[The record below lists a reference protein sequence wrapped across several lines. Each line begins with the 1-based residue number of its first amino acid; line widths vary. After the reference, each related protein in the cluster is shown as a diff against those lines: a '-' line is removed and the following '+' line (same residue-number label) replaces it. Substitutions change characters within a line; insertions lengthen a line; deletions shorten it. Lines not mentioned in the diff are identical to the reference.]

1 MTITH
6 RAAVLGDP
14 IAHSLSPVLHNA
26 AYEALGLSDWHY
38 GRARVSEDG
47 LVEFLHGLDDSWRG
61 LSLTMP
67 LKRTIIP
74 FGKPADRWVKLLGV
88 SNTAVFDWSKP
99 NDADTHMPAITLHNT
114 DVHGIVGALTDAC
127 DTTDNLP
134 THGDAQTAL
143 VIGNGNTARS
153 AVAALS
159 SMGVR
164 RIDVAARHEAKT
176 TPLIELG
183 EQLDVTVTPIL
194 LDAVA
199 ERAANYGFT
208 ISTLPA
214 HAADPIAVSL
224 VAAHPATHP
233 ADHPT
238 GEAGLGT
245 LLDVIY
251 DPRPTQLMQTWEA
264 LGGTAVGG
272 QEMLLRQAVPQVAF
286 MTGIDVHDVQSRA
299 FEAMRA
305 ALYAAL

>member
-38 GRARVSEDG
+38 DRARVSEDS

-74 FGKPADRWVKLLGV
+74 FGEPADRWVKLLGV

-99 NDADTHMPAITLHNT
+99 NSADTHMPAITLHNT
-114 DVHGIVGALTDAC
+114 DVHGIVGALTDARN
-127 DTTDNLP
+127 TTDDLP
-134 THGDAQTAL
+134 TQSDAYTAL

-164 RIDVAARHEAKT
+164 HIDVAARHEAKT
-176 TPLIELG
+176 APLVELG
-183 EQLDVTVTPIL
+183 GQLDVTVASIPL
-194 LDAVA
+194 ESVA
-199 ERAANYGFT
+199 ERATHYGFA

-214 HAADPIAVSL
+214 HAADSIAVSL
-224 VAAHPATHP
+224 A
-233 ADHPT
+233 ADHRPA
-238 GEAGLGT
+238 GEARLGT

-251 DPRPTQLMQTWEA
+251 DPRPTQLMQTWKE
-264 LGGTAVGG
+264 LGGTSVGG

-286 MTGIDVHDVQSRA
+286 MTGRDVQDVQSQA
-299 FEAMRA
+299 FEAMRT